1 MSATE
6 QEIDK
11 PLLLPSAPAI
21 HVAPSVTVQAPLS
34 RAGKGPGLI
43 ILIDEES
50 ATKASTDSID
60 PPPLQ
65 KWAEESFVVG
75 QIDLSKLEESFE
87 KTLTDTLLF
96 IKELDTS
103 DGSETFGLIC
113 KSLVDDLSSDTDESQ
128 HICPHRTPMLS
139 MRWSHPKTSRL

>member
-1 MSATE
+1 
-6 QEIDK
+6 
-11 PLLLPSAPAI
+11 
-21 HVAPSVTVQAPLS
+21 
-34 RAGKGPGLI
+34 
-43 ILIDEES
+43 LIDEES